1 MQTMKVT
8 LTTVAAALMLASCQ
22 PQPVDTVAQPTVSAP
37 AAKLAQHG
45 WQSCADK
52 YPNPTDGVC
61 EAYDRAAMAHGLIRT
76 EDGSYV
82 TSSYYDGAALGAL

>member
-1 MQTMKVT
+1 MQAVKVT

-22 PQPVDTVAQPTVSAP
+22 PKPVDTVAWPTVSAP
-37 AAKLAQHG
+37 TIVQHA

-52 YPNPTDGVC
+52 YPNPTDGIC
-61 EAYDRAAMAHGLIRT
+61 EAYDRAAVAHGLIRT

-82 TSSYYDGAALGAL
+82 PSSYYDHAALGAL